1 MTQGSTQ
8 PERRPTRRRRRR
20 GPGWVPDQHGAWA
33 MLAVPLLVGVFLG
46 RPAWVHVPLAAL
58 WFVGYFAFFAT
69 GLWLKSR
76 FKARWWPPVRAYGIA
91 TVVPAVAVLLLRP
104 DLLAW
109 VPLFAPLV
117 AVSLWSSY
125 RRSER
130 SLLNDGAT
138 VLAAC
143 LMMPVAFAA
152 GTGPAPGAWPGGTLP
167 DGVTGVAG
175 IGWPQVWALFVVVL
189 AYFAGTI
196 LYVKTLIR
204 ERGERSYLVASI
216 VYHLA
221 AGVVASAALAA
232 AGLVWWPA
240 AVLFAGLTVRASW
253 VPRTEA
259 TPMQFGMGEVAAS
272 VLVMVVV
279 LVLPTTYDGAGAGE
293 ALGHGAGARVERG
306 AGAPVGH
313 GAGAP
318 VGHGAGAPVG
328 HGEGAPAALRADATT
343 VVVP

>member
-1 MTQGSTQ
+1 
-8 PERRPTRRRRRR
+8 
-20 GPGWVPDQHGAWA
+20 

-46 RPAWVHVPLAAL
+46 GPAWVHVPLAAL
-58 WFVGYFAFFAT
+58 WFVGYFAFFAA

-109 VPLFAPLV
+109 VPFFLPLV

-143 LMMPVAFAA
+143 LMLPVAFAA
-152 GTGPAPGAWPGGTLP
+152 GTGPAPGPWPGLSLP

-175 IGWPQVWALFVVVL
+175 IGWPQVWALFALVL

-204 ERGERSYLVASI
+204 ERGERSYLVASV

-221 AGVVASAALAA
+221 AGVVVPVALVA
-232 AGLVWWPA
+232 AGLAGWPA
-240 AVLFAGLTVRASW
+240 AVLFAGLAARAVW
-253 VPRTEA
+253 VPRTAA
-259 TPMQFGMGEVAAS
+259 TPLQFGLGEVAAS
-272 VLVMVVV
+272 VLV
-279 LVLPTTYDGAGAGE
+279 
-293 ALGHGAGARVERG
+293 
-306 AGAPVGH
+306 
-313 GAGAP
+313 
-318 VGHGAGAPVG
+318 
-328 HGEGAPAALRADATT
+328 T
-343 VVVP
+343 VVALALPATYEAAGSAGSTADGVVAGVAAAV

>member
-1 MTQGSTQ
+1 
-8 PERRPTRRRRRR
+8 
-20 GPGWVPDQHGAWA
+20 

-46 RPAWVHVPLAAL
+46 SPAWVHVPLAAL
-58 WFVGYFAFFAT
+58 WFVGYFTFFAT

-91 TVVPAVAVLLLRP
+91 TVVPAVAVLVLRP
-104 DLLAW
+104 DLLTW

-143 LMMPVAFAA
+143 LMLPVAFAA
-152 GTGPAPGAWPGGTLP
+152 GVGPGGRPGAAWPGGFSGAPLP

-204 ERGERSYLVASI
+204 ERGERSYLVASV

-221 AGVVASAALAA
+221 AGVVAAAALAA

-240 AVLFAGLTVRASW
+240 AALFAVLTVRAVR

-272 VLVMVVV
+272 VLVTVVV
-279 LVLPTTYDGAGAGE
+279 LVLPQTFASVESGASVAVGSGTAGSGASA
-293 ALGHGAGARVERG
+293 ALGA
-306 AGAPVGH
+306 
-313 GAGAP
+313 
-318 VGHGAGAPVG
+318 
-328 HGEGAPAALRADATT
+328 ADAAS
-343 VVVP
+343 VVP

>member
-1 MTQGSTQ
+1 
-8 PERRPTRRRRRR
+8 
-20 GPGWVPDQHGAWA
+20 

-46 RPAWVHVPLAAL
+46 GPAWVHVPLAVL

-109 VPLFAPLV
+109 VPLFLPLV

-143 LMMPVAFAA
+143 LMLPVAFAA
-152 GTGPAPGAWPGGTLP
+152 GVGPAPGPWPGLSLP

-175 IGWPQVWALFVVVL
+175 IGWPQVWALFTLVL

-204 ERGERSYLVASI
+204 ERGERSYLVASV

-221 AGVVASAALAA
+221 AGVVVPVALAA
-232 AGLVWWPA
+232 AGLAGWPA
-240 AVLFAGLTVRASW
+240 AVLFAGLAARAVW
-253 VPRTEA
+253 VPRTAA
-259 TPMQFGMGEVAAS
+259 TPLQFGLGEVAAS
-272 VLVMVVV
+272 VLVTVVA
-279 LVLPTTYDGAGAGE
+279 LALPATSEAAGA
-293 ALGHGAGARVERG
+293 AGSTAVG
-306 AGAPVGH
+306 VVAGV
-313 GAGAP
+313 
-318 VGHGAGAPVG
+318 
-328 HGEGAPAALRADATT
+328 AA
-343 VVVP
+343 VV

>member
-33 MLAVPLLVGVFLG
+33 MLAVPLLVGIFLG
-46 RPAWVHVPLAAL
+46 GPAWVHVPLAVL

-91 TVVPAVAVLLLRP
+91 TVVPAVAVLLVRP

-109 VPLFAPLV
+109 VPLFLPLV

-143 LMMPVAFAA
+143 LMLPVAFAA
-152 GTGPAPGAWPGGTLP
+152 GVDPVPGGWPGTAWLGGWPDAPLP

-175 IGWPQVWALFVVVL
+175 IGWPQVWALFVLVL

-204 ERGERSYLVASI
+204 ERGERSYLVASV

-240 AVLFAGLTVRASW
+240 GVLFAGLTVRAVW
-253 VPRTEA
+253 VPRTA
-259 TPMQFGMGEVAAS
+259 AKPLQFGMGEVVAS
-272 VLVMVVV
+272 VLVAVVA
-279 LVLPTTYDGAGAGE
+279 LVLPQTSEVAGSVASV
-293 ALGHGAGARVERG
+293 ALGTGT
-306 AGAPVGH
+306 
-313 GAGAP
+313 
-318 VGHGAGAPVG
+318 
-328 HGEGAPAALRADATT
+328 ATA
-343 VVVP
+343 VVP

>member
-46 RPAWVHVPLAAL
+46 SPAWVHVPLAAL

-143 LMMPVAFAA
+143 LMLPVAFAA
-152 GTGPAPGAWPGGTLP
+152 GVGPGARPGAAWPGVWPLMPLP

-175 IGWPQVWALFVVVL
+175 IGWLQVWALFVVVL

-204 ERGERSYLVASI
+204 ERGERSYLVASV

-240 AVLFAGLTVRASW
+240 AALFAGLTVRAVW
-253 VPRTEA
+253 VPRTQA
-259 TPMQFGMGEVAAS
+259 TPMQFGMGEVVAS
-272 VLVMVVV
+272 VLVTVVV
-279 LVLPTTYDGAGAGE
+279 LVLPQTFEAVGSGASGAVGAGGSVAV
-293 ALGHGAGARVERG
+293 GAGGQGGLE
-306 AGAPVGH
+306 AGA
-313 GAGAP
+313 AS
-318 VGHGAGAPVG
+318 
-328 HGEGAPAALRADATT
+328 T
-343 VVVP
+343 VVP

>member
-1 MTQGSTQ
+1 
-8 PERRPTRRRRRR
+8 
-20 GPGWVPDQHGAWA
+20 

-46 RPAWVHVPLAAL
+46 GPAWVHVPLAAL

-109 VPLFAPLV
+109 GPLFVPLV

-143 LMMPVAFAA
+143 LMLPVAFAA
-152 GTGPAPGAWPGGTLP
+152 GVGRAPGVWPGTTLP

-175 IGWPQVWALFVVVL
+175 IGWPQVWVLFVVVL
-189 AYFAGTI
+189 GYFAGTI

-204 ERGERSYLVASI
+204 ERGERSYLVASV

-221 AGVVASAALAA
+221 AGVLSSVALAA

-240 AVLFAGLTVRASW
+240 VVLFAVLTVRALW
-253 VPRTEA
+253 VPRTGA

-272 VLVMVVV
+272 VLVTAVV
-279 LVLPTTYDGAGAGE
+279 LVLPQTFEAGGPGTLGAGSA
-293 ALGHGAGARVERG
+293 VS
-306 AGAPVGH
+306 
-313 GAGAP
+313 
-318 VGHGAGAPVG
+318 
-328 HGEGAPAALRADATT
+328 
-343 VVVP
+343 VVP

>member
-1 MTQGSTQ
+1 
-8 PERRPTRRRRRR
+8 
-20 GPGWVPDQHGAWA
+20 

-46 RPAWVHVPLAAL
+46 SPAWVHVPLAAL

-91 TVVPAVAVLLLRP
+91 TVVPAVAVLALRP
-104 DLLAW
+104 DLLTW

-143 LMMPVAFAA
+143 LMLPVAFAA
-152 GTGPAPGAWPGGTLP
+152 GVGPGGRPGAAWLDGFSGAPLP

-204 ERGERSYLVASI
+204 ERGERSYLVASV

-221 AGVVASAALAA
+221 AGVVAAAALAA

-240 AVLFAGLTVRASW
+240 AALFAVLTVRAVR

-272 VLVMVVV
+272 VLVTVVV
-279 LVLPTTYDGAGAGE
+279 LVLPQTFASVESGASVAVGSGTAGSGASA
-293 ALGHGAGARVERG
+293 ALGA
-306 AGAPVGH
+306 
-313 GAGAP
+313 
-318 VGHGAGAPVG
+318 
-328 HGEGAPAALRADATT
+328 ADAAS
-343 VVVP
+343 VVP

>member
-46 RPAWVHVPLAAL
+46 SPAWVHVPLAAL

-125 RRSER
+125 RRTER

-152 GTGPAPGAWPGGTLP
+152 GTGRAPGVWPGTTLP

-204 ERGERSYLVASI
+204 ERGERSYRVASV
-216 VYHLA
+216 VYHLT

-240 AVLFAGLTVRASW
+240 ATLFAGLTVRALW

-272 VLVMVVV
+272 VLVTVLV
-279 LVLPTTYDGAGAGE
+279 LVLPQTFEAVGSGASGTSVADASGTDGSGASVALGAGA
-293 ALGHGAGARVERG
+293 
-306 AGAPVGH
+306 
-313 GAGAP
+313 
-318 VGHGAGAPVG
+318 
-328 HGEGAPAALRADATT
+328 AAT
-343 VVVP
+343 VVP